1 MPRKSVVV
9 VVAMKREVAPLLRG
23 IWPTRVDGI
32 DFYEMETAAV
42 AVGGIGQRAAR
53 RAAEAAITRY
63 NPGMVL
69 SAGTAGALSPV
80 LKIGQI
86 VRSRGAVDADTGMIF
101 PAGGDA
107 LVVTVSS
114 VNGPV
119 EKRTIAQR
127 WKFAEAVDMEAAAV
141 AEVAERRGIWFA
153 AIKAISDELEFAM
166 PPLGEFV
173 DQDGKFD
180 TMRFAAFVAMRPRW
194 WSSVRKLGANSKV
207 AAMNLSHALQHLI
220 VHRLKEEQ
228 EENVPRV

>member
-1 MPRKSVVV
+1 MPSKNVVV
-9 VVAMKREVAPLLRG
+9 VVAMKRELAPLLRG

-86 VRSRGAVDADTGMIF
+86 VRSRGAVDADTGMVF
-101 PAGGDA
+101 SAGGDA
-107 LVVTVSS
+107 RVVTVSF

-153 AIKAISDELEFAM
+153 AIKAISDELEFTM

-194 WSSVRKLGANSKV
+194 WSTVRKLGANSKV
-207 AAMNLSHALQHLI
+207 AAMNLSHALQHPI
-220 VHRLKEEQ
+220 VHRLKQEQ